1 MAYFFGGKQL
11 EPGKSFS
18 AGGTM
23 FPENYLDLSTREE
36 KEALGI
42 TEQEDPKPIRMA
54 GEGPTPSTEETSIT
68 NTSVAPTEKTFST
81 NVPTPISSP
90 KADLADSSFKPRYAG
105 DRFTIQE
112 NGLNYTKPA
121 NLKGGSLRYKGSDD
135 TPSLPTDFL
144 PNTPTFNPP
153 PAKTPTYTPS
163 QPKQEPFDYDKVT
176 RDLGEMIKGL
186 VPTPTPTPTPPP
198 KPTPPPTPTPTPT
211 PAPTPAPQ
219 PTRNFNPDIQNPQTA
234 EDAVNYLYQT
244 QLGRKPALAETQS
257 WLQTSEL
264 ADRSLTP
271 EEWASLTKSFQT
283 SAEYAAARR

>member
-54 GEGPTPSTEETSIT
+54 GEGPTPSAEETSIT
-68 NTSVAPTEKTFST
+68 NTSAPAAEKISPA

-105 DRFTIQE
+105 DRFTIQGD
-112 NGLNYTKPA
+112 GLSYTKPA

-135 TPSLPTDFL
+135 APSLPTNFL
-144 PNTPTFNPP
+144 PTTPTVNPPTVNPP
-153 PAKTPTYTPS
+153 PSNSPTYTPI
-163 QPKQEPFDYDKVT
+163 QPRQEPFDYDKVT
-176 RDLGEMIKGL
+176 RDLGEMMKGL
-186 VPTPTPTPTPPP
+186 IP
-198 KPTPPPTPTPTPT
+198 KPQ
-211 PAPTPAPQ
+211 PAPQPAPQ

-257 WLQTSEL
+257 WLQTNEL

-283 SAEYAAARR
+283 SAEYASVRR